1 MSSPGRDASEV
12 DALIHD
18 WNRDGRA
25 ARADYRAVELDD
37 ETLRDGLQG
46 PSVRNPPLA
55 VKVRLLRL
63 MDALGIESAD
73 IGLPGASPQARATVV
88 ALARETTKLRQLK
101 PNCAVRTH
109 AADVRAAIE
118 AAVEAGVAI
127 ETCAFIGSSPIRRV
141 AEDWSLDVMLRNVEE
156 AVTLAVRN
164 GLPVMF
170 VTEDTT
176 RADPETLMRL
186 YETAIGCGAK
196 RICVSDTCG
205 HATPE
210 GVRNLLAFVRDEVV
224 RGREVKVDYHGHN
237 DRGLGTINALAATA
251 LADRVHGCALG
262 IGERVGNTSM
272 DQLLVNL
279 QLLGLIER
287 DLTPLVE
294 YAALVEQHCGVPI
307 PANYPALGA
316 DAFRTGTGVHAAA
329 VVKAL
334 RKGDRALADRV
345 YSAVPASV
353 LGREQRI
360 EVGPMSGESNVV
372 FWLERHGH
380 QPTRERIERI
390 LAAAKGSDRLLT
402 DAALERLVR
411 GDA

>member
-1 MSSPGRDASEV
+1 MSDL
-12 DALIHD
+12 DALVYD

-46 PSVRNPPLA
+46 PSVRNPPLD
-55 VKVRLLRL
+55 VKLRLLHL
-63 MDALGIESAD
+63 MDDLGIDSAD
-73 IGLPGASPQARATVV
+73 IGLPGASTQARTEIV
-88 ALARETTKLRQLK
+88 ALAKETTKLRIT
-101 PNCAVRTH
+101 PNVACRTH
-109 AADVRAAIE
+109 PADINGAIQ
-118 AAVEAGVAI
+118 AAVESGVAI

-141 AEDWSLDVMLRNVEE
+141 AESWSIDTMRKQVED
-156 AVTLAVRN
+156 AVALAVKN

-176 RADPETLMRL
+176 RADPETLVTL
-186 YETAIGCGAK
+186 YEMAIAAGAK
-196 RICVSDTCG
+196 RICASDTVG

-210 GVRNLLAFVRDEVV
+210 GVRNLLTFIRADVIK
-224 RGREVKVDYHGHN
+224 GRPVKLDYHGHN

-251 LADRVHGCALG
+251 IADRVHGSALG
-262 IGERVGNTSM
+262 IGERVGNASM
-272 DQLLVNL
+272 DQLLLNL
-279 QLLGLIER
+279 RLWDLIAT
-287 DLTPLVE
+287 DLAPLVE
-294 YAALVEQHCGVPI
+294 YTALVAQHCGAPI

-345 YSAVPASV
+345 YSGVPASLV
-353 LGREQRI
+353 GREQRI

-372 FWLERHGH
+372 FWLEQRKIE
-380 QPTRERIERI
+380 PTRARIDRI
-390 LAAAKGSDRLLT
+390 LTAAKASDRLLGET
-402 DAALERLVR
+402 EIETLARL
-411 GDA
+411 D

>member
-1 MSSPGRDASEV
+1 VPSEL
-12 DALIHD
+12 DSLIYD

-25 ARADYRAVELDD
+25 ARAEYRAVALDD

-46 PSVRNPPLA
+46 PSVRNPPLE
-55 VKVRLLRL
+55 VKKRLLQL
-63 MDALGIESAD
+63 MDHLGIDSAD
-73 IGLPGASPQARATVV
+73 IGLPGASLRARETIV
-88 ALARETTKLRQLK
+88 ALARETTKLRRLR
-101 PNCAVRTH
+101 PNCAIRTH
-109 AADVRAAIE
+109 PDDVASAIE
-118 AAVEAGVAI
+118 ASVEAGVAI
-127 ETCAFIGSSPIRRV
+127 ECCAFIGSSPIRRF
-141 AEDWSLDVMLRNVEE
+141 AEDWSLDSMLRSVETSV
-156 AVTLAVRN
+156 ATLVKAE
-164 GLPVMF
+164 LPVMF

-176 RADPETLMRL
+176 RADPETLVSL
-186 YETAIGCGAK
+186 YDTAIAAGAK

-224 RGREVKVDYHGHN
+224 RGRGVKVDYHGHN

-279 QLLGLIER
+279 QVSGLIER
-287 DLTPLVE
+287 DLTPLGE
-294 YAALVEQHCGVPI
+294 YTALVAEHCGIPI
-307 PANYPALGA
+307 PPNYPAMGA

-329 VVKAL
+329 VIKAL

-353 LGREQRI
+353 VGREQRI

-372 FWLERHGH
+372 FWLEQHGY
-380 QPTRERIERI
+380 PATRARIDRLLE
-390 LAAAKGSDRLLT
+390 AAKASDRLLT
-402 DAALERLVR
+402 DAELTKLAV
-411 GDA
+411 